1 MPDNPIIYCKVDDK
15 TQQFKLSSD
24 KRHDYAFYKHKNSWR
39 VSAHYT
45 NSQIVTDKTFQIYK
59 PDQVDPVKEPV
70 VKRENSGAACSYY
83 RVNID
88 YPESEDQEPYIAE
101 CVDIM
106 RALGMTYDESNMFKE
121 IWRTAAERT
130 LGKGKEGNNARRAAE
145 KILFFA
151 KGNYNQVFKPPRTK
165 NLP

>member
-1 MPDNPIIYCKVDDK
+1 MVDYPTIYCKVKDK
-15 TQQFKLSSD
+15 TQHFKLSSD
-24 KRHDYAFYKHKNSWR
+24 KPQDYVFYNHKGQWR
-39 VSAHYT
+39 TSAHYT
-45 NSQIVTDKTFQIYK
+45 NRQILTDPDFEMFIADPIEPMDKPKVVTT
-59 PDQVDPVKEPV
+59 
-70 VKRENSGAACSYY
+70 NSGGPCDYY
-83 RVNID
+83 RVDIE
-88 YPESEDQEPYIAE
+88 YPQTEEQEPYTAE

-130 LGKGKEGNNARRAAE
+130 LGKGKEGNNSKRAAE